1 MNDPFKSGFVS
12 LIGRPN
18 AGKSM
23 LLNALV
29 GQKVAIVADKPQT
42 TRTAIQGVVTLPEAQ
57 IVFVDTPGIHRADS
71 QLNKRLMDTVRNS
84 LEERDLLL
92 FVADAARKFGE
103 EDRRAVDVARRI
115 GTPVVLVLNKVDL
128 LKDKAAL
135 LPLIEEYKAVYEFA
149 DYVPVSAVK
158 KIGLDDLRRVILERL
173 PEGPAYFPE
182 DYVTDQPERFLAA
195 ELIREKVLLATRQEV
210 PHSVAVMVDKWEE
223 TPKITRIYATIRVE
237 RDGQKAI
244 VIGMGGAMLKQIGTS
259 ARHEMEKLFGVK
271 IYVDLH
277 VRVEPGW
284 REKRAFLNTLDW
296 RTMAGEDDH

>member
-1 MNDPFKSGFVS
+1 MNDHFKSGFVS

-18 AGKSM
+18 AGKST

-57 IVFVDTPGIHRADS
+57 IVFVDTPGIHKADS

-92 FVADAARKFGE
+92 FVADAARKVGE

-115 GTPVVLVLNKVDL
+115 GTPVILVLNKVDL

-135 LPLIEEYKAVYEFA
+135 LPLIEEYKAFYEFA
-149 DYVPVSAVK
+149 DFVPVSAVK

-244 VIGMGGAMLKQIGTS
+244 VIGTGGAMLKQIGTS
-259 ARHEMEKLFGVK
+259 ARHEMEKLLGVR
-271 IYVDLH
+271 IYLDLH

-296 RTMAGEDDH
+296 RTMAEEDDH